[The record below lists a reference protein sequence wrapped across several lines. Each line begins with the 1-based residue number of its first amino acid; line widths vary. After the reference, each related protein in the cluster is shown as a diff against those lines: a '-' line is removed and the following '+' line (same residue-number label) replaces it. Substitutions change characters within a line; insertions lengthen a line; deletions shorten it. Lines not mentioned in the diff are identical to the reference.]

1 MQKKSLE
8 TILYSTAGIIIMAAI
23 LVGFNLISG
32 AMPRRVDLTKEKAYT
47 LSDGTRAI
55 LKNLDTKVTIR
66 FYCTQGETP
75 SDASVYLKS
84 YAKKVEDLLT
94 EYRQTAPHGKLVIEK
109 FDPEPDSDAEDSA
122 RLDGIDSQNLPDGQ
136 RFYLG
141 LAVSQLDAKEAIS
154 FLSPDRERQLEYDI
168 SRAISR
174 VVTPEK
180 ATIGIMSALPVFGQE
195 ANPMMA
201 QMGQQPQGQEP
212 WALVT
217 ELQHDFNVSRVPMD
231 ATEIDKDI
239 KVLLVI
245 HPRDITDAAQYAID
259 QFVMRGGKLIAFL
272 DASSQVESRG
282 QNPMMGQ
289 MPSGGSSLD
298 KLLKAWGLQF
308 DTAKVVADRNFMMNL
323 GEDGDTA
330 QQHPVWLALTPE
342 GISSNDIATA
352 ELDNVWY
359 FSGGAFT
366 GAPAAGLKETVLL
379 HSTTDS
385 QLVDGM
391 MANFSGENIIKD
403 FKPSGVQYALA
414 VRLTG
419 KFKSAFPD
427 GKPEEKKDDATK
439 DDKKSDARSME
450 KKPDDSLKVSKENNT
465 VILVGDADMIYDGFS
480 LRKMQSPFGGTI
492 AMAMNGNLNFAQNLV
507 EQLSG
512 DNNLIAVRSRA
523 LMEHPFTRVKE
534 IENQAQARYM
544 DKIKELQDSQ
554 EKAMARLN
562 ELQQQKGQNQQY
574 ILSPQQE
581 TEIESLRTNE
591 AKVSTELRNV
601 KKDLRRDV
609 DSLQHNVEWINIASM
624 PLAITF
630 VGIGL
635 AAFKRKRT
643 SAK

>member
-1 MQKKSLE
+1 MQKKSIE
-8 TILYSTAGIIIMAAI
+8 TILYSTVGVIIMAAI
-23 LVGFNLISG
+23 LVGFNLITGSV
-32 AMPRRVDLTKEKAYT
+32 PKRVDLTKEKAYT
-47 LSDGTRAI
+47 LSNGTRTI
-55 LKNLDTKVTIR
+55 LKNLDTKVTVR

-75 SDASVYLKS
+75 SDYSVYLKS

-94 EYRQTAPHGKLVIEK
+94 EYRQAAHGKLVIEK

-122 RLDGIDSQNLPDGQ
+122 RLDGIDAQNLPDGQ

-180 ATIGIMSALPVFGQE
+180 ATIGVMSALPVFGQE
-195 ANPMMA
+195 PNPMAA

-217 ELQHDFNVSRVPMD
+217 ELQGDFNVQRVPMD
-231 ATEIDKDI
+231 VTEIDKDI
-239 KVLLVI
+239 KVLVVI

-289 MPSGGSSLD
+289 MPPSGGSSLD

-308 DTAKVVADRNFMMNL
+308 DTTKVVADRNFMMNL
-323 GEDGDTA
+323 GQEGDTA

-366 GAPAAGLKETVLL
+366 GTPAAGLKETVLL

-391 MANFSGENIIKD
+391 MANFGGENILKD
-403 FKPSGVQYALA
+403 FKPSGVQYALS

-419 KFKSAFPD
+419 KFKTAFPD

-439 DDKKSDARSME
+439 DDKKSDAKATE
-450 KKPDDSLKVSKENNT
+450 KKDDNSLKETKEDNT
-465 VILVGDADMIYDGFS
+465 VVLVGDADMIYDEFT
-480 LRKMQSPFGGTI
+480 LRKIQSPFGNL

-507 EQLSG
+507 EQLAG

-523 LMEHPFTRVKE
+523 LMEHPFTRVKK
-534 IENQAQARYM
+534 IEAEAQARYM

-554 EKAMARLN
+554 QKAMARLN
-562 ELQQQKGQNQQY
+562 ELQQQKSQNQQY
-574 ILSPQQE
+574 ILSREQQQE
-581 TEIESLRTNE
+581 IETLRTNE
-591 AKVSTELRNV
+591 ANTSRDLRNV
-601 KKDLRRDV
+601 QKDLRRDV
-609 DSLQHNVEWINIASM
+609 VSLQHNVEWVNIASM

-635 AAFKRKRT
+635 AVFKRKRT